1 MTTPG
6 IIRKADLIRAA
17 EAAKR
22 TGCRIEIKIG
32 DTLITIFPDEE
43 KRRDS
48 AIDRGDSGIS
58 YGKPVM

>member
-32 DTLITIFPDEE
+32 DTVITIFPDEE
-43 KRRDS
+43 KSEDDG
-48 AIDRGDSGIS
+48 ID